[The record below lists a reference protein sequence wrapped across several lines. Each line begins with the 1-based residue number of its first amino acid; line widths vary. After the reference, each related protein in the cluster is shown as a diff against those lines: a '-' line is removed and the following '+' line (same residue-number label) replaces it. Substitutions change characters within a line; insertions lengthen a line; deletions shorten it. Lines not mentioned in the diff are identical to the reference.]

1 MAAFRAGREDPPDR
15 AARRDPEAP
24 VGLAVQVVAA
34 LVAPVAPVV
43 RADLVARVV
52 RRRRSRPP
60 NVPRRSLPR
69 LAAAS

>member
-15 AARRDPEAP
+15 AARRVPEAP
-24 VGLAVQVVAA
+24 VGLAAQVVAA
-34 LVAPVAPVV
+34 LVDPVV
-43 RADLVARVV
+43 RAGLVAWVV

-60 NVPRRSLPR
+60 NVPRRSLPQ

>member
-34 LVAPVAPVV
+34 LVAPVV